1 MCNIENEYNAIKYV
15 LLAWAQACRGQITQ
29 PHGDGIVSSGPCVY
43 VDSVCKK
50 ISITLLHPGCLYPE
64 DFSPVETSSSK
75 VI

>member
-1 MCNIENEYNAIKYV
+1 M
-15 LLAWAQACRGQITQ
+15 LLAWAQACQEPITQ
-29 PHGDGIVSSGPCVY
+29 PHGDGIVSSGACVY

-50 ISITLLHPGCLYPE
+50 YLLQLLHPGCLYPE